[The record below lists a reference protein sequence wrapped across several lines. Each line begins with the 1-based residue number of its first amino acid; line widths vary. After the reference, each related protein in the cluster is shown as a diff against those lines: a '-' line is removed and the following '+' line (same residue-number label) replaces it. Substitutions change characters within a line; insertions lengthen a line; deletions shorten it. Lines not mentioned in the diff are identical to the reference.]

1 MSSINEVDPINLGSA
16 TSSIQ
21 IPAIKYKSGN
31 RIWYALTVPYK
42 VLGKF
47 IQTSALKKKN
57 QKIISSEIKNRF
69 LDRKHKNEIA
79 EYIKNEEEFTLPPI
93 TLVSYEELDFRPY
106 SFGGKEID
114 EKEAINQNGSV
125 AGVMLLPID
134 YEFECLD
141 GNHRTAAIRDLA
153 NEEPGYIADS
163 NMLLNIVHDNR
174 AKKIRQDFV
183 DVNKNAKP
191 TTASINTLFNTRD
204 TLSNIVVDLIE
215 SIPYL
220 KETTELLST
229 SVSKNSKDLYTI
241 NNIKNAVV
249 EIGGFNSQS
258 TKTDKISKKL
268 ETDENLKNRVEAS
281 SRMFFKALS
290 QNVFIKDCLENRE
303 NTPSIRSKSVIT
315 TGTGIIVITR
325 LAAYILSEFENENEQ
340 LSEISRLVNFD
351 WSRDNPLFSGRVVMQ
366 DNKIINSR
374 DSISF
379 AVTAVK
385 EQLGYQLTQSEYEV
399 MKSN

>member
-1 MSSINEVDPINLGSA
+1 
-16 TSSIQ
+16 
-21 IPAIKYKSGN
+21 
-31 RIWYALTVPYK
+31 
-42 VLGKF
+42 
-47 IQTSALKKKN
+47 
-57 QKIISSEIKNRF
+57 
-69 LDRKHKNEIA
+69 
-79 EYIKNEEEFTLPPI
+79 
-93 TLVSYEELDFRPY
+93 PY

-174 AKKIRQDFV
+174 AKKIRKDFV